1 MSLQFILG
9 GSGSGKSTYVFDQVI
24 ERSIQEEKKNFFVLV
39 PDQFTMQTQLDFASR
54 HPRGGILNID
64 VLSFSRLSHRILQE
78 TGGGKELVLDDTGKS
93 LVLRKVAEELKEE
106 VPVLGGNLKK
116 LGYIHEV
123 KSAISEFKQYGIE
136 QKDIER
142 MVEYA
147 GKRGGLYGKLKD
159 LGVLYQGFER
169 YIKDK
174 FITTEETYD
183 RLARQLDKS
192 ALIRNSVVVLD
203 GFTGFTPIQN
213 RVIEKLLML
222 CEEVIITLTVDKKD
236 FENWKSVEQQLF
248 SLSKKTL
255 KSMSKMAEENKVEIK
270 PWIWLEGEAKRFEK
284 DSGLAHLEQ
293 NLFRYPYCK
302 KTGTVEDICIREA
315 SDMESEVKNTCLE
328 IRKLLEQGYCYRE
341 IAVIAGDLGAYSSL
355 IEEIFDEYDIPIFMD
370 QTKKITLNPFIEY
383 IRSAIQVHVKQFS
396 YESMFHYLRS
406 GMADVDRE
414 TVDKLENYCLAYG
427 IKGKKAWSS
436 LFCSVKDNGRYSSEY
451 KKKQREKY
459 KNELEELNNA
469 RDKIVAGLLQL
480 KSGKQKVK
488 KQAEQLYQFLTANEC
503 EKKIK
508 EYEEYFK
515 NIGDRAKEKEYAQI
529 YRLVMDL
536 LDQIVSLL
544 GEEVMGWEEF
554 AQILDAGFGE
564 IQVGIIPQEVDRIVV
579 GDMERTRLKQV
590 KALFFL
596 GINDGKIPKQTG
608 SGGILS
614 DIDREFL
621 AQGDFELAPT
631 PRQQMFIQKFYL
643 YLNVTKPSHKLYLSY
658 AKLNTEGKSMKPSYF
673 IGNIC
678 KLFPDLQ
685 TEAACENSWDSLLT
699 MEEGRIYGARLL
711 EQYKNGGLSEAEEQ
725 VLLSLLKVLEKEQSS
740 WVEDLLDSS
749 FYVYAEEKI
758 SKEAARILYGSIL
771 QSSVSRLEKMAACA
785 YAHFLQYGLGLKERE
800 EYRFE
805 AVDMGNVFHNIL
817 EIFAGKLAEKNYT
830 WMDFPEE
837 EGKAM
842 LKSALENYAIS
853 YGNTILFSTARN
865 AYAIEKMERILWRTV
880 RTLQYQLQKGK
891 FLPKHFEI
899 SFSAL
904 EDLDAVRVTLNEQEK
919 MYLQGRIDRL
929 DTYEEEKN
937 LYVKVMDY
945 KSSEQQF
952 QLAAF
957 YYGLQLQLVVY
968 LNAAV
973 ELQKKQNPDKNV
985 VPAAFV
991 YYHISD
997 PMVDGEEGI
1006 SDEEIEKMIRRKLRL
1021 SGIINSE
1028 PAVLNGL
1035 DKTHEDKSDVIP
1047 VEYKKDGSLGSR
1059 STVMKQ
1065 EQIETLQ
1072 AYAMKKVES
1081 LGQEIAEGKITIQ
1094 PAVFKD
1100 RDSCTFCQ
1108 FKEVCSFDGRL
1119 QGYEKKQLKD
1129 LDEEEVWK
1137 EIRNALELGKREE
1150 P

>member
-1 MSLQFILG
+1 MSLQFVLG

-24 ERSIQEEKKNFFVLV
+24 ERSMQEENKNFFVLV
-39 PDQFTMQTQLDFASR
+39 PDQFTMQTQLDFAAR

-78 TGGGKELVLDDTGKS
+78 TGGGREMVLDDTGKS

-123 KSAISEFKQYGIE
+123 KSAISEFMQYGIE
-136 QKDIER
+136 QKEIAR
-142 MVEYA
+142 MAEYA
-147 GKRGGLYGKLKD
+147 GKRGGLHGKLKD

-169 YIKDK
+169 FIKDK

-192 ALIRNSVVVLD
+192 TLIRNSVVVLD

-213 RVIEKLLML
+213 RVIEKLLMF
-222 CEEVIITLTVDKKD
+222 CEEVIITVTVDKKD
-236 FENWKSVEQQLF
+236 FENWQSVEQQLF
-248 SLSKKTL
+248 SLSKKTI
-255 KSMSKMAEENKVEIK
+255 KSMKKLAEDNHVEVK
-270 PWIWLEGEAKRFEK
+270 PWIWLEEEAKRFSK
-284 DSGLAHLEQ
+284 DSGLAHLEK
-293 NLFRYPYCK
+293 NLFRYPYSQK
-302 KTGTVEDICIREA
+302 AGVVEDICVWEA
-315 SDMESEVKNTCLE
+315 PDMESEVKSTCRE
-328 IRKLLEQGYCYRE
+328 IRKLLEQGYCYRD
-341 IAVIAGDLGAYSSL
+341 IAVITGDLGAYSSL
-355 IEEIFDEYDIPIFMD
+355 IEDVFEEYRIPIFMD

-383 IRSAIQVHVKQFS
+383 IRSAIQVQVKQFS

-406 GMADVDRE
+406 GMVDIDREMVDR
-414 TVDKLENYCLAYG
+414 LENYCLAYG
-427 IKGKKAWSS
+427 VKGKKAWST
-436 LFCSVKDNGRYSSEY
+436 LFCSVKDNGRYSSDY
-451 KKKQREKY
+451 KKKQREKHQ
-459 KNELEELNNA
+459 KELESLNNI
-469 RDKIVAGLLQL
+469 RDKIVSELLTF

-488 KQAEQLYQFLTANEC
+488 KQAEQLYQFLADNHC
-503 EKKIK
+503 QEKLK

-536 LDQIVSLL
+536 LDQLVSLL
-544 GEEVMGWEEF
+544 GEEVLSWEEF

-564 IQVGIIPQEVDRIVV
+564 IQVGIIPQEVDQVVV

-658 AKLNTEGKSMKPSYF
+658 AKLNMEGKSMKPSYF
-673 IGNIC
+673 VGNIY
-678 KLFPDLQ
+678 KLFPDLKA
-685 TEAACENSWDSLLT
+685 EVVGENAWDKLLT
-699 MEEGRIYGARLL
+699 TQEGRIYGAGLL
-711 EQYKNGGLSEAEEQ
+711 ERYKNGELSNQEEQ
-725 VLLSLLKVLEKEQSS
+725 ILLSLLKVLKSEQSS

-749 FYVYAEEKI
+749 FYVYADSKI
-758 SKEAARILYGSIL
+758 SKEAARILYGTII

-805 AVDMGNVFHNIL
+805 AVDMGNVFHSIL
-817 EIFAGKLAEKNYT
+817 EIFAGKLAENNYT
-830 WMDFPEE
+830 WIDFPVE
-837 EGKAM
+837 EGRAI
-842 LKSALENYAIS
+842 LKSTLENFAMN
-853 YGNTILFSTARN
+853 YGNTILFSSARN

-891 FLPKHFEI
+891 FLPKNYEI

-904 EDLDAVRVTLNEQEK
+904 EDLDAVRVTLSEQEK

-945 KSSEQQF
+945 KSGEQQF

-1006 SDEEIEKMIRRKLRL
+1006 TEEDIEKMIRRKLRV
-1021 SGIINSE
+1021 SGIVNSE
-1028 PAVLNGL
+1028 PEVLNSL
-1035 DKTHEDKSDVIP
+1035 DKTHEEKSDVIP
-1047 VEYKKDGSLGSR
+1047 VEYRKDGSLSSR

-1072 AYAMKKVES
+1072 MYAMKKVES
-1081 LGQEIAEGKITIQ
+1081 LGQEIAGGNIAIQ
-1094 PAVFKD
+1094 PAIFKD
-1100 RDSCTFCQ
+1100 RDSCTFCR
-1108 FKEVCSFDGRL
+1108 FKEVCSFDLRL

-1129 LDEEEVWK
+1129 LPEEDVWK
-1137 EIRNALELGKREE
+1137 EIRSVVETEKNDEV
-1150 P
+1150 